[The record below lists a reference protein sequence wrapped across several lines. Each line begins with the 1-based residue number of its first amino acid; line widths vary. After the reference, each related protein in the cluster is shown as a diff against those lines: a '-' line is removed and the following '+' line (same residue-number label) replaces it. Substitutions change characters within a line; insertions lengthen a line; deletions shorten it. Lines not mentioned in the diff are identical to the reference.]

1 MISNFASEADQNLA
15 ARCPLD
21 PDLCRIKF
29 VAADISPNTAGA
41 RSAIQ
46 IIRYI
51 CECPAM
57 IDGWRSGEKVV
68 ILLRRIQNQTADRSR
83 ERMRFISLR
92 LPLRKNHTRI
102 SVIRPNAV
110 EDIVIAVGVI
120 QIVLISKAQASSK
133 GMA

>member
-1 MISNFASEADQNLA
+1 MSSSFANEADQNLA

-29 VAADISPNTAGA
+29 VAADVSRNTTGT
-41 RSAIQ
+41 RSAVQ
-46 IIRYI
+46 VTRYI
-51 CECPAM
+51 CEYRAT

-110 EDIVIAVGVI
+110 EDIVIAVG
-120 QIVLISKAQASSK
+120 
-133 GMA
+133 